1 MRRVAL
7 KGLVWRRG
15 RSILTA
21 LAVVLGVAM
30 IAGTYVLTD
39 TIDSAFNS
47 IFNASYENTSAVISG
62 REVVKES
69 ASGNAT
75 IPASLLARVR
85 RLPHVQAAAGSLLE
99 LTSNADSAK
108 LLDKKGKPIS
118 PDAPTFGFGIDT
130 SQPRFNP
137 LKLTHGAWA
146 ANADQV
152 VIDKGTAN
160 KYGFKVGDTV
170 GVVAQGPIERYKITG
185 IAKYGSVES
194 LGGATIAVLTV
205 PAAQKLLDKPGQL
218 DTISLAARPGVSE
231 QQLVKEIRPLLP
243 RSAQVQTGDERAKA
257 DAKDTET
264 FIKFIRLFLLA
275 FAVIA
280 LFVGGFVIF
289 NTLSITI
296 AQRTREFATLRTLGA
311 TRRQVLRSVLGEG
324 LVLGVLA
331 SAAGLVL
338 GIALAKGLAAV
349 MKALNLDLPQ
359 QGTVIA
365 THTVIA
371 SFAVGII
378 VTVGASFVPALRA
391 TRIAPISAVREG
403 AMVEPSRLA
412 RRGGAGAVGLL
423 VASLA
428 ALLVGSLANLKTG
441 PTLLLFGVGC
451 LALFVAVA
459 LVAPRI
465 VQPLTRTLGAPARR
479 FGGSPGRL
487 ASENAT
493 RNPART
499 ASTAAALMIGLALV
513 TFVATLGAGLRGSEK
528 NSLRD
533 QVKADYVVTSQNG
546 FDQFS
551 GQAAKAV
558 PSVPGIGVVGNVLD
572 DRARIAGE
580 DVQVEGVDPRAIG
593 QTYNYLWDQGSDKA
607 LAGLGANGAIVK
619 KDFADKHDLRV
630 GSAVVLTTPD
640 GKSVPLVVRATYD
653 PPAFDKIGPVLGPVS
668 INAATFAANFPR
680 PKLLYSFIKLDQ
692 GVSPAATGVLKDALR
707 AFPDA
712 KVQTLDEWVTTQSD
726 GINKLLNLL
735 YVLLALSVIVSLF
748 GMVNTLVLAVYE
760 RTREIGML
768 RAVGMTRRQTRG
780 MIRHE
785 SLITALIGAG
795 LGLPLGLLLAGLVT
809 KALSSEGLGFSIP
822 VGSLVAFVIVA
833 VLAGLA
839 AAILPARRA
848 SRLDVL
854 GALQYE

>member
-1 MRRVAL
+1 VRRVTL
-7 KGLVWRRG
+7 KGLVFRRG
-15 RSILTA
+15 RSVLTA

-30 IAGTYVLTD
+30 ISGTYVLTD
-39 TIDSAFNS
+39 TIDSAFSS

-75 IPASLLARVR
+75 IPESLLARVR

-99 LTSNADSAK
+99 LTSNSDSAK

-137 LKLTHGAWA
+137 LKLTKGAWA
-146 ANADQV
+146 GGPDQV
-152 VIDKGTAN
+152 VIDKGTAK
-160 KYGFKVGDTV
+160 KYGYDVGDSV
-170 GVVAQGPIERYKITG
+170 GVVAQGPVTRFRITG

-218 DTISLAARPGVSE
+218 DTISLAAKPGISE
-231 QQLVKEIRPLLP
+231 EQLVREVRPLLP
-243 RSAQVQTGDERAKA
+243 ASAQVQTGEQRAKA

-331 SAAGLVL
+331 SATGLVL

-349 MKALNLDLPQ
+349 MKALDLDLPQ

-365 THTVIA
+365 THTVVA

-403 AMVEPSRLA
+403 AIVEPSRLA
-412 RRGGAGAVGLL
+412 KRGGTGAVVL
-423 VASLA
+423 VAVALA
-428 ALLVGSLANLKTG
+428 ALLLGSLADLATG
-441 PTLLLFGVGC
+441 PTLLLFGLGC
-451 LALFVAVA
+451 LALFVGVS

-465 VQPLTRTLGAPARR
+465 MQPLTAALGAPARR

-487 ASENAT
+487 AAENAN

-499 ASTAAALMIGLALV
+499 ATTAAALMIGLALV

-528 NSLRD
+528 DSLRD

-546 FDQFS
+546 FEQFS

-572 DRARIAGE
+572 DRARIAGD
-580 DVQVEGVDPRAIG
+580 DVQVEGIDPRAFG
-593 QTYNYLWDQGSDKA
+593 QTYNYLWEDGSDAA
-607 LAGLGANGAIVK
+607 LANLGLDGAIVK
-619 KDFADKHDLRV
+619 KDFADDHDLKV
-630 GSAVVLTTPD
+630 GSPLRLTTPN
-640 GKSVPLVVRATYD
+640 GKHVRLVVRATYD

-668 INAATFAANFPR
+668 IDTRTFAANFPR

-692 GVSPAATGVLKDALR
+692 GASPAATKVLKDALSR
-707 AFPDA
+707 FPDA
-712 KVQTLDEWVTTQSD
+712 KLQTLDQWVTTQSE

-748 GMVNTLVLAVYE
+748 GMVNTLVLAVFE

-768 RAVGMTRRQTRG
+768 RAVGMTRRQTKR

-809 KALSSEGLGFSIP
+809 KALSGEGLGFSVP
-822 VGSLVAFVIVA
+822 VESLVAFVIVA

-839 AAILPARRA
+839 AAIVPARRA
-848 SRLDVL
+848 ARLDVL